1 LGRIRVLLVDG
12 HEGYRTG
19 LARAI
24 AEHPMLELAGEASD
38 GREAL
43 EQVLLLQPDL
53 LVLEVRL
60 AKLGG
65 IDVCRTLRG
74 LDVPVGTRPVL
85 LTGERNEAVMTAAA
99 DAGALAVLDKSAARH
114 ELLERLVQLGV

>member
-1 LGRIRVLLVDG
+1 VERIRVLLVDG

-24 AEHPMLELAGEASD
+24 AEHPSLELAGEARD

-43 EQVLLLQPDL
+43 EQALLLRPDL
-53 LVLEVRL
+53 IVLEVRL
-60 AKLGG
+60 SQLGG

-74 LDVPVGTRPVL
+74 LDQPLDARVVIL
-85 LTGERNEAVMTAAA
+85 SGEPNQAVMAAA
-99 DAGALAVLDKSAARH
+99 TEAGASAVLDKSAARG
-114 ELLERLVQLGV
+114 ELLEKLAELGS

>member
-12 HEGYRTG
+12 HEGYRAG

-24 AEHPMLELAGEASD
+24 AEHPVLDLVGQASD

-43 EQVLLLQPDL
+43 EQALLLRPDL

-60 AKLGG
+60 ANVGG
-65 IDVCRTLRG
+65 IDVCRTLKG
-74 LDVPVGTRPVL
+74 LDEPVDARTVL
-85 LTGERNEAVMTAAA
+85 LTGERNEAVMVAASE
-99 DAGALAVLDKSAARH
+99 AGALAVLDKSSARH
-114 ELLERLVQLGV
+114 ELVDRLVQLGR